1 MNPSTEDVLHAIE
14 QVNAEHIFIL
24 PNNKNIILA
33 ANQAKA
39 LAEDKDIVVIP
50 TTTVPQGITAVVNF
64 VPELSVGDNEMN
76 MMEEIQNVKTGQV
89 TYAVRDTQIDGKE
102 IHEKDIMGIGD
113 NSILSVG
120 KEIEAVTLDMVS
132 QLVDEESGL
141 ISVYYGADRSEADA
155 EALAE
160 KLEEEY
166 SLCDVEVHSGGQPI
180 YYYVISVE

>member
-1 MNPSTEDVLHAIE
+1 MNPSTEDMLYAID

-39 LAEDKDIVVIP
+39 LAEDKDIVVIS

-64 VPELSVGDNEMN
+64 VPELSVTENEAN
-76 MMEEIQNVKTGQV
+76 MLEEIQNVKTGQV

-102 IHEKDIMGIGD
+102 IRENDIMGIGD
-113 NSILSVG
+113 SAILSVG
-120 KEIEAVTLDMVS
+120 KEIEATTLDMIN

-141 ISVYYGADRSEADA
+141 ISIYYGADRSEEEA
-155 EALAE
+155 EVLAE
-160 KLEEEY
+160 KLEETY
-166 SLCDVEVHSGGQPI
+166 SLCDVEVHFGGQPI
-180 YYYVISVE
+180 YYYVVSVE